1 MRSENVSRI
10 SRRRRSEPLRGA
22 ARLALRLSR
31 GLVIAAL
38 ALAAQGVFHAPAA
51 LAQPAATED
60 AKRAAR
66 ELANKGYELYEA
78 GDYTKAI
85 QFFRDAEARFHAPT
99 LLVIQARAH
108 EKIGGLVE
116 AQALYEKVAAEEL
129 AADAPKEFV
138 EAQASAKAALE
149 DIGPRIAFVK
159 IVLKGMTADKVKIT
173 VDEVEVPAA
182 RLLEPIPANPG
193 TRKIAATI
201 GGDDGGRTV
210 FQTVTLKEGVT
221 KQIQLVF
228 RPGGSV
234 TAGEL
239 PPSGGGCA
247 SCEIGSLG
255 AGDGAPPAVLGAA
268 AAAALTALRRR
279 RKK

>member
-1 MRSENVSRI
+1 MKPLSKRDLSRTV
-10 SRRRRSEPLRGA
+10 
-22 ARLALRLSR
+22 SR
-31 GLVIAAL
+31 GLVAVAL
-38 ALAAQGVFHAPAA
+38 SLAAQAVFDVPRA
-51 LAQPAATED
+51 LAQPAATDD

-78 GDYTKAI
+78 GDYEKAI

-99 LLVIQARAH
+99 LLVIQARAQ

-116 AQALYEKVAAEEL
+116 AQALYQKVAAEEL
-129 AADAPKEFV
+129 AEGAPKEFV
-138 EAQASAKAALE
+138 EAQDSAKAALE
-149 DIGPRIAFVK
+149 DLGPRIAFVK

-173 VDEVEVPAA
+173 VDGAEVPAA

-247 SCEIGSLG
+247 SCEIGSLRG
-255 AGDGAPPAVLGAA
+255 AEGAPPALFAA
-268 AAAALTALRRR
+268 AAVGLLAAARRR
-279 RKK
+279 RRARAAT